1 MGYCFKNIDISRYL
15 FIIFIPVH
23 NITSND
29 EFKKIFGHRYT
40 LRKINTT

>member
-1 MGYCFKNIDISRYL
+1 MGYRFKNIDISRYL

-29 EFKKIFGHRYT
+29 NLKKYSVIDI
-40 LRKINTT
+40 LLEK